1 MLNLLKN
8 SWKTLENGNDEKKVH
23 SPHIFQPSEMCIH
36 GGDWVINF
44 YFAGENLKPE
54 TIGAMVLGLLS
65 KLPG

>member
-36 GGDWVINF
+36 GGD
-44 YFAGENLKPE
+44 
-54 TIGAMVLGLLS
+54 
-65 KLPG
+65 